1 MLRKTQGDLLQKL
14 RHLRQW
20 QQQQQEHLLQDKEK
34 KLSLIREQE
43 KKLQA
48 VQDYQRRILAES
60 GNFGGSPNVNVTAM
74 PMRHPVGNKSLF
86 HMQTHGHGFQEIPA
100 ARQAV
105 GLQQGRLDPNGNVM
119 PTGNLAFTGLMP
131 PPKTVLLSPKHF
143 QMSTLPQKGDDLDT
157 MVSQLPFLSYY
168 YNYIYIYTW
177 NIQNK

>member
-14 RHLRQW
+14 RQLRQW

-48 VQDYQRRILAES
+48 VQDYQRRILAQS
-60 GNFGGSPNVNVTAM
+60 GNFGSSPNVNVIAEQ
-74 PMRHPVGNKSLF
+74 HPVGNKSLF
-86 HMQTHGHGFQEIPA
+86 HMQTHGRDFQEIPA
-100 ARQAV
+100 ARQSV

-119 PTGNLAFTGLMP
+119 PTSNLAFTGLMP

-143 QMSTLPQKGDDLDT
+143 QMSTLPHKADDLDT

-168 YNYIYIYTW
+168 YNTPGASCS
-177 NIQNK
+177 KGD